1 MAYAALFPAYP
12 NEDYT
17 TTITVGGLSPVNITG
32 WTLVGAMFAP
42 GAPDQPTGTVSTA
55 ITNASGGQVQINIIG
70 QYLQPGQWAIDL
82 YRTDTG
88 VRTMVWHGLLE
99 VTDPTIG

>member
-42 GAPDQPTGTVSTA
+42 GAAGPANRYGEYGDYECFRRTGANQHHWPVFAAGSM
-55 ITNASGGQVQINIIG
+55 G
-70 QYLQPGQWAIDL
+70 D
-82 YRTDTG
+82 
-88 VRTMVWHGLLE
+88 
-99 VTDPTIG
+99 